1 MLYLRKQ
8 ILLILLWSAL
18 WNVSLLAQ
26 YNLTKIYTVKDG
38 LPMTEISKCLISRE
52 GRLFFTTTTGR
63 RLSYDGFVF
72 KEFSKNQIIR
82 KPSDN
87 ELIIEDIF
95 GVWIVSG
102 GSVYRYWQNEEISIE
117 TPLAKTCYYDESID
131 RLVLVTNHDEALLF
145 NPESNRFEL
154 DTLLTA
160 RRKAYGKPRFYSRIS
175 KFGSSWEIVG
185 YQGRRGV
192 KVYAYNG
199 EKSEKGASIYENEIY
214 SFFPI
219 GVQKHIGFLFPD
231 LNQSVSFP
239 HLFDGKAWK
248 PIKGLDWGGRERHF
262 PNYQFFQSRGRMFM
276 SGKPPPEAAL
286 SDKDV
291 EVWEIDSLGRAYLYA
306 RFQISAA
313 TADLKLQM
321 DAAGNFWLPAHSGLV
336 KVFPAF
342 LGCFETHPNMN
353 GGLHVISEDA
363 QGQIWFGFYRHGFA
377 VFDGDRIK
385 AAPAKAAQF
394 RHIMPGSWRDDQ
406 GFMYF
411 FKENDYGFFKTNGPN
426 WKFYHTRTIHNKNR
440 FTGYFF
446 HPLSNQKLAMG
457 LFDNLGIGL
466 MNAPYEPGNPVQYI
480 NKEKGML
487 LKNVLTLAEDHNQRI
502 WFGRASQGVGVY
514 DPRLDTAVTWL
525 IENQKGIGAL
535 SSLIDSKGYLWLG
548 TGQGL
553 AFLENPHKFNFL
565 KYNVNDSIQTLSRL
579 EAGDGLVTFM
589 KEYKG
594 YLCFGNNIGF
604 GLLDLDSFYRN
615 HLQPRVHF
623 FNTINYLSGG
633 ASEQN
638 AVIVDRNQNI
648 WMGNDQGAIRL
659 NLDRLRLDTSR
670 IYFDSLWFFHGA
682 NDQSKLKGKTLK
694 LPRGRRNLSFKWHS
708 RFDKQL
714 RPNRWLAYQLILS
727 GKDTLK
733 SDNYVVNDKV
743 ALGYIPPGKHRLI
756 LTLYKNN
763 KIAEEKNIQLI
774 IPKNLEDVWWFWAS
788 ISGFLLLAGASILWL
803 VYQNKRQQQRFEL
816 ETEKLKRE
824 KEAFQIQAVTSSL
837 NPHFLNNTLHWVQAK
852 VRKDAVARLI
862 IGNLAENI
870 RIVFRLSRNKAA
882 FHSLLDE
889 MKLVENYLTIQ
900 TKRFG
905 DRYQFILPSEEEL
918 LRYRHIMVPLMQ
930 IQIHAENAVEWGLR
944 NRKESTYLSI
954 ALEYENQYL
963 KITVED
969 DGLGYS
975 NAIRM
980 KKSGTRQGTK
990 MLKDLQKLFNA
1001 YNEEKIISR
1010 LEDGIYFNAR
1020 NGSSYGTR
1028 IIILIPKRYN
1038 YEIAADKSGG
1048 RRRRT

>member
-1 MLYLRKQ
+1 MGSLC
-8 ILLILLWSAL
+8 SV
-18 WNVSLLAQ
+18 VSLSAQ
-26 YNLTKIYTVKDG
+26 YNLTKVYTVKDG

-52 GRLFFTTTTGR
+52 GRLFFTTTSGR
-63 RLSYDGFVF
+63 RLSYDGFTF
-72 KEFSKNQIIR
+72 KEFSKGTTIH

-87 ELIIEDIF
+87 EFLAEDRH
-95 GVWIVSG
+95 GVWMICG
-102 GSVYRYWQNEEISIE
+102 GAVYLYIQNEEIDIE
-117 TPLAKTCYYDESID
+117 TPFIQGVYYEKILD
-131 RLVLVTNHDEALLF
+131 RLVLTNLKGEALVF
-145 NPESNRFEL
+145 NGEKNQFEVERE
-154 DTLLTA
+154 LTA
-160 RRKAYGKPRFYSRIS
+160 RRAVYGNPLAYSRIS
-175 KFGSSWEIVG
+175 SSKYIWEIVS
-185 YQGRRGV
+185 YENQRGV
-192 KVYAYNG
+192 SIFKYDSESKGMGRLIYRDKVN
-199 EKSEKGASIYENEIY
+199 K
-214 SFFPI
+214 FFPI
-219 GVQKHIGFLFPD
+219 DSQKQVVSLYNNSDQSETKVYLLDRHEQRPIRGVDWRGRKRNFLD
-231 LNQSVSFP
+231 
-239 HLFDGKAWK
+239 
-248 PIKGLDWGGRERHF
+248 
-262 PNYQFFQSRGRMFM
+262 YQFFQSQGRLFL
-276 SGKPPPEAAL
+276 SGRPPPEMAQ
-286 SDKDV
+286 SDRDI
-291 EVWEIDSLGRAYLYA
+291 EIWEMDEQGQVHLYV
-306 RFQISAA
+306 RFQISA
-313 TADLKLQM
+313 TIADISPQM
-321 DAAGNFWLPAHSGLV
+321 DAAGNFWLHAHSGLV

-342 LGCFETHPNMN
+342 FACFETNPQMN
-353 GGLHVISEDA
+353 GGLHAISEDA
-363 QGQIWFGFYRHGFA
+363 QGQVWFGSYRHGFA
-377 VFDGDRIK
+377 VFDGDQIK
-385 AAPAKAAQF
+385 PPPAEAEQF

-411 FKENDYGFFKTNGPN
+411 FKENDYGFFKTNGLE
-426 WKFYHTRTIHNKNR
+426 WKFVNIRAIHNKNR

-446 HPLSNQKLAMG
+446 HPLSNQKLALG
-457 LFDNLGIGL
+457 LFNQLGIGI
-466 MNAPYEPGNPVQYI
+466 MEAPYEPGASIQYI
-480 NKEKGML
+480 NKEKGIL
-487 LKNVLTLAEDHNQRI
+487 LKNVLTLAEDRGRRI

-514 DPRLDTAVTWL
+514 DPQLDTAVTWL

-535 SSLIDSKGYLWLG
+535 SSIIDFKGNLWLG
-548 TGQGL
+548 TGKGL
-553 AFLENPHKFNFL
+553 AFLENPHEFNFL
-565 KYNVNDSIQTLSRL
+565 KHNLNDSIQTLSLL

-589 KEYKG
+589 KEQQG

-604 GLLDLDSFYRN
+604 GLLDLNSFYLN
-615 HLQPRVHF
+615 HSQPKVHF
-623 FNTINYLSGG
+623 FNTVNYLSGG

-638 AVIVDRNQNI
+638 AVIVDQGQNI

-659 NLDRLRLDTSR
+659 NLNRLSLDTSR
-670 IYFDSLWFFHGA
+670 IYFDSIWFYHGA
-682 NDQSKLKGKTLK
+682 NEQSEIKGKALK
-694 LPRGRRNLSFKWHS
+694 LPRGRRTLSFKWHS
-708 RFDKQL
+708 LFDKQL
-714 RPNRWLAYQLILS
+714 TPNRWLSYQLILGS
-727 GKDTLK
+727 EDTLK
-733 SDNYVVNDKV
+733 SATYVVDEQV

-763 KIAEEKNIQLI
+763 QIEEEKRIQLI

-905 DRYQFILPSEEEL
+905 DRYRFILPSEEEL

-954 ALEYENQYL
+954 ALKYENQYL

-980 KKSGTRQGTK
+980 KKSGTR
-990 MLKDLQKLFNA
+990 
-1001 YNEEKIISR
+1001 
-1010 LEDGIYFNAR
+1010 
-1020 NGSSYGTR
+1020 
-1028 IIILIPKRYN
+1028 
-1038 YEIAADKSGG
+1038 
-1048 RRRRT
+1048 